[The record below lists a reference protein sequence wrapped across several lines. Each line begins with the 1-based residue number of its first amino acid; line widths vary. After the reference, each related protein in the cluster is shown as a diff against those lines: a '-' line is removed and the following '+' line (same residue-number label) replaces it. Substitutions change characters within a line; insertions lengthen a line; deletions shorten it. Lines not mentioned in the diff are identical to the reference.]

1 MAKVLVASLFAAVLM
16 LMASDANAQR
26 PRVSPHETISTV
38 IDGNRV
44 TVSYG
49 RPYTKDPKGGEP
61 RKIWGKLVP
70 WGKAWRLGAD
80 EATLLITQ
88 KPILLGD
95 QEVPAGAY
103 TLYMVPEEN
112 GTSKLAVSKTIGGWG
127 IPVDEKNDLARID
140 LKKEAAEKPADQ
152 LVMSLDKNPDGGGIL
167 KLSWEDTQY
176 SVPFKVKR

>member
-1 MAKVLVASLFAAVLM
+1 MAKVLVASLFAAVL
-16 LMASDANAQR
+16 LLVASDANAQR
-26 PRVSPHETISTV
+26 PKISPHETISTV

-49 RPYTKDPKGGEP
+49 RPYSKDSKSGEI

-88 KPILLGD
+88 KPIVLGD
-95 QEVPAGAY
+95 QEIPAGAY

-127 IPVDEKNDLARID
+127 IPVDEKNDLVRVD
-140 LKKEAAEKPADQ
+140 LKKDAAEKPADQ
-152 LVMSLDKNPDGGGIL
+152 LVLSLDKNPEGGGLL

-176 SVPFKVKR
+176 SVPFKVKK

>member
-1 MAKVLVASLFAAVLM
+1 MAKALISSLFVVAFSLA
-16 LMASDANAQR
+16 ASDANAQR

-44 TVSYG
+44 TLSYG
-49 RPYTKDPKGGEP
+49 RPYSKDPRSGEP

-80 EATLLITQ
+80 EATLLVTQ
-88 KPILLGD
+88 KPIILGD
-95 QEVPAGAY
+95 KEIGPGAY
-103 TLYMVPEEN
+103 TLYMVPDEN

-127 IPVDEKNDLARID
+127 IPVDEKNDLTRVD
-140 LKKEAAEKPADQ
+140 LKKDSLEKPTDQ
-152 LVMSLDKNPDGGGIL
+152 FGISLDKNPDGGGTL

-176 SVPFKVKR
+176 SVPFKVKK

>member
-38 IDGNRV
+38 IDGDRV

-49 RPYTKDPKGGEP
+49 RPYSKDSKSGEI

-80 EATLLITQ
+80 EATLLVTQ

-95 QEVPAGAY
+95 QEIPAGAY

-127 IPVDEKNDLARID
+127 IPVDEKNDLVRVD
-140 LKKEAAEKPADQ
+140 LKKETLEKPADQ
-152 LVMSLDKNPDGGGIL
+152 LMISLDNKNPDGGGTL

-176 SVPFKVKR
+176 SVP